1 MIMKTEWSHFK
12 NNCCTL
18 LIMITAVV
26 CTITTDLFV
35 LTPRFNIKNMV
46 NFFSHIIQHITQRT
60 ADGKEGDG
68 GRKDERGERTIRP
81 DRQSG
86 TEKVSVEQI
95 CPTW

>member
-1 MIMKTEWSHFK
+1 
-12 NNCCTL
+12 
-18 LIMITAVV
+18 MITAVV
-26 CTITTDLFV
+26 CTWTTDLFV
-35 LTPRFNIKNMV
+35 LAPRFNIKNMV

-68 GRKDERGERTIRP
+68 GRKDGRGERTIRP
-81 DRQSG
+81 DRQSS

>member
-26 CTITTDLFV
+26 CTWTTYLFI

-60 ADGKEGDG
+60 ADGKRDD
-68 GRKDERGERTIRP
+68 GRKNGRGERTIRP

-86 TEKVSVEQI
+86 TEKISVEQI